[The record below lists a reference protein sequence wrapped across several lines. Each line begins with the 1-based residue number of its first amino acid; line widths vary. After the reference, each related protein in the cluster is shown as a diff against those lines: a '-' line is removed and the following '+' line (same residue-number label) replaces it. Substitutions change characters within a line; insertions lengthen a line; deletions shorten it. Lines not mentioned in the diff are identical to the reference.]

1 MANLDRRKMMM
12 LSGLGVMAAALP
24 APQAQ
29 ALPTKPQAP
38 RLPAPAAPQAAAS
51 YVFADEFDGPAGSS
65 PNTSKWT
72 IAKARETF
80 KEPTYWEQP
89 GRIGQYRDDR
99 KNAFLDGKGN
109 LVIRATKE
117 GDTYYGAKMASVWEG
132 GAGHTWEARIKFNCL
147 TPGAWPAFWLGT
159 LGEGELDIVEW
170 YGNGKWPSA
179 TTVHAKS
186 NGGEWETHN
195 IAVDTAWHTWRT
207 QWDAN
212 GARFWQDYTEGAKPY
227 FEVSASQLPDW
238 PFSQP
243 GYTMFVVLNLA
254 VAGSGGEDPSGGTY
268 PADMLVDYVRV
279 W

>member
-1 MANLDRRKMMM
+1 MMM

-29 ALPTKPQAP
+29 ALPTKPQTP
-38 RLPAPAAPQAAAS
+38 RVPAPSAPQAAAS

-72 IAKARETF
+72 IAKARETI
-80 KEPTYWEQP
+80 KDPTYWEQP

-117 GDTYYGAKMASVWEG
+117 GDAYYGAKLASVWEG

-147 TPGAWPAFWLGT
+147 TAGAWPAFWLGT

-195 IAVDTAWHTWRT
+195 IAVDTGWHTWRT

>member
-12 LSGLGVMAAALP
+12 LSGLGVAAVAMPMAQGRALPTTPQAPAVP
-24 APQAQ
+24 APQA
-29 ALPTKPQAP
+29 PQN
-38 RLPAPAAPQAAAS
+38 
-51 YVFADEFDGPAGSS
+51 YVFVDEFDGPAGSAPS
-65 PNTSKWT
+65 AKWT
-72 IAKARETF
+72 VAKARETI
-80 KEPTYWEQP
+80 KDPTYWEQP
-89 GRIGQYRDDR
+89 GRIGQYRNDR
-99 KNAFLDGKGN
+99 KNVFLDGKSN
-109 LVIRATKE
+109 LVIRAAKD
-117 GDTYYGAKMASVWEG
+117 GDTYYSGKLASVWEG

-147 TPGAWPAFWLGT
+147 TAGAWPAFWLGT

-195 IAVDTAWHTWRT
+195 IAVDTGWHTWRT

>member
-1 MANLDRRKMMM
+1 MMM

-29 ALPTKPQAP
+29 ALPTKPQTP
-38 RLPAPAAPQAAAS
+38 PVPAPSAPQAATN
-51 YVFADEFDGPAGSS
+51 YVFADEFDGAAGSRRMRRSGPSRRPARPSRTPPAG
-65 PNTSKWT
+65 
-72 IAKARETF
+72 AARPHRPVPRRPQERV
-80 KEPTYWEQP
+80 PRRQ
-89 GRIGQYRDDR
+89 
-99 KNAFLDGKGN
+99 GN

-117 GDTYYGAKMASVWEG
+117 GDAYYGAKLASVWEG

-147 TPGAWPAFWLGT
+147 TAGAWPAFWLGT

-195 IAVDTAWHTWRT
+195 IAVDTGWHTWRT

-212 GARFWQDYTEGAKPY
+212 GARFWQGLHRRREALLRGFRRASSPTGR
-227 FEVSASQLPDW
+227 SASP
-238 PFSQP
+238 
-243 GYTMFVVLNLA
+243 
-254 VAGSGGEDPSGGTY
+254 VARCSWS
-268 PADMLVDYVRV
+268 
-279 W
+279 